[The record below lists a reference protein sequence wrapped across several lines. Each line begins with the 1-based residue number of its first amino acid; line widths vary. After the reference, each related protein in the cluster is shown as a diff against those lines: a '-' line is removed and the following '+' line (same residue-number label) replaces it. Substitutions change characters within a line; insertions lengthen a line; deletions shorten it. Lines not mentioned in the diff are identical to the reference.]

1 MRVLRNGARSAAPGT
16 LKGCSLVRALA
27 LFGAAIGLDGFV
39 TMSGSAVGAGPR
51 ASIGGDG
58 ISVLASSWGVGTS

>member
-1 MRVLRNGARSAAPGT
+1 M
-16 LKGCSLVRALA
+16 RALA

-39 TMSGSAVGAGPR
+39 TMGGSAVRAGPR
-51 ASIGGDG
+51 GSNGGEG